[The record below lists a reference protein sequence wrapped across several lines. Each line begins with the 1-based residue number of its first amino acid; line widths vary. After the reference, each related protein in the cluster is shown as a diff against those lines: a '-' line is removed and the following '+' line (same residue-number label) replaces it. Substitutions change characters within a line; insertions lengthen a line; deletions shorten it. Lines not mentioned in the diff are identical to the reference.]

1 MIQDVGI
8 LRLASQCITPK
19 RDETEES
26 ISDGNAGSAAGAG
39 GGANRAARRTP
50 YGEDWA
56 RCFGVAC
63 AFCSHREAGR
73 ERVVSGGV

>member
-50 YGEDWA
+50 HGEDWA
-56 RCFGVAC
+56 R
-63 AFCSHREAGR
+63 
-73 ERVVSGGV
+73 